1 MPVTISR
8 IYDSPEKAETAASE
22 LKKYSFA
29 PEHINVVTPG
39 SHDAEATVSALTKGG
54 ISSAR
59 AKVYAEAVER
69 GKSVVT
75 VLPTFGKAAKAA
87 EILDTFGP
95 VETHITDVP
104 DSVERGPTAPRG
116 SAGSTDAAAPLS
128 SATGWKVLSHD
139 PTPLSS
145 KFGWRVLLDNP
156 TPLSSW
162 LGWRTLSDNQT
173 SRSSLSSD
181 PAPLSNMLGWK
192 LLSDNPAPLSSQA
205 GWRILSDDPA
215 PLSKKFGWRVLSDD
229 QTAKASLSD
238 NPTPLSSMFGLP
250 VLSEDSSSG
259 DHAPRA

>member
-1 MPVTISR
+1 MPVTVSR

-29 PEHINVVTPG
+29 PEHINVVTPNG
-39 SHDAEATVSALTKGG
+39 HDSGAAESALTKGG
-54 ISSAR
+54 ISPAR
-59 AKVYAEAVER
+59 AKVYAEAVSG

-75 VLPTFGKAAKAA
+75 VLPSFGNAAKAA

-104 DSVERGPTAPRG
+104 DTVERGPKAPRG
-116 SAGSTDAAAPLS
+116 SSSSTDPAAPLS
-128 SATGWKVLSHD
+128 SATGWKVLSDD
-139 PTPLSS
+139 PTPLST

-173 SRSSLSSD
+173 SRTSLSSD

-192 LLSDNPAPLSSQA
+192 LLTDNPAPLSSRA
-205 GWRILSDDPA
+205 GWRIISDDPA
-215 PLSKKFGWRVLSDD
+215 PLSRKFGWRVLSDN
-229 QTAKASLSD
+229 QTAKASLSHD
-238 NPTPLSSMFGLP
+238 PTPLSSLLGLP
-250 VLSEDSSSG
+250 VLSGESASKDNRP
-259 DHAPRA
+259 AA

>member
-1 MPVTISR
+1 MPVTVSR

-29 PEHINVVTPG
+29 PEHINVVTPNG
-39 SHDAEATVSALTKGG
+39 HDAEGTVSALTKGG

-59 AKVYAEAVER
+59 AKVYAEAVSG

-104 DSVERGPTAPRG
+104 DTVERGPKAPRG
-116 SAGSTDAAAPLS
+116 SASSTDSAAPLS
-128 SATGWKVLSHD
+128 SAAGWKVLSDD

-173 SRSSLSSD
+173 SRTALSHD
-181 PAPLSNMLGWK
+181 PAPLSNLLGWK
-192 LLSDNPAPLSSQA
+192 LLSDNPAPLSSRA
-205 GWRILSDDPA
+205 GWRIISDEPA
-215 PLSKKFGWRVLSDD
+215 PLSKKFGWRVLSEN
-229 QTAKASLSD
+229 QTAKASISH
-238 NPTPLSSMFGLP
+238 NPTPLSSLLGLP
-250 VLSEDSSSG
+250 VLTGESSSR
-259 DHAPRA
+259 DNASAP